1 MTKPAEIKAFL
12 ARTFC
17 RIKNGVTRLVSG
29 VLVVE
34 YDVVLGRS
42 VALFAFDTQDKI
54 GPGEFIGFGVFVCRL
69 LKISRV
75 AFQAPGGDGAV
86 EVYLPGIAG
95 TDGPFVGLG
104 EPGQWQLKQV
114 IMKPV
119 YARLAA
125 FS

>member
-42 VALFAFDTQDKI
+42 VALFAFDTQDKG
-54 GPGEFIGFGVFVCRL
+54 GPGKFIGFGIFVGCL
-69 LKISRV
+69 LKISRM
-75 AFQAPGGDGAV
+75 AFQAPRSDGAIK
-86 EVYLPGIAG
+86 VYFP
-95 TDGPFVGLG
+95 
-104 EPGQWQLKQV
+104 
-114 IMKPV
+114 
-119 YARLAA
+119 
-125 FS
+125 